1 MDLDFWD
8 CLEGKYLQLI
18 TEEIR
23 YWVYKTREEMIRC
36 EMRIACEETKVDL
49 YNLCREVCSEV
60 LFKEDAKVGGPGKIV
75 GINESKF
82 GERKYHKGKKKDRV
96 WVSGG
101 IERDTK
107 DCFLVSVE
115 DRSVATLIPIIKT
128 HDIVLPGTIMISGP
142 KVIKNFHAQLS

>member
-1 MDLDFWD
+1 
-8 CLEGKYLQLI
+8 
-18 TEEIR
+18 
-23 YWVYKTREEMIRC
+23 MIRC
-36 EMRIACEETKVDL
+36 EMRIAFEETKVDL

-101 IERDTK
+101 IGTQRIV
-107 DCFLVSVE
+107 FWLVLRTEVWP
-115 DRSVATLIPIIKT
+115 L
-128 HDIVLPGTIMISGP
+128 
-142 KVIKNFHAQLS
+142 